1 MLLPPF
7 YLPAVPP
14 SARCRAG
21 ARCHAQQTFARRRE
35 IPLQGWAERS
45 TRDGASKPRQDLLPR
60 CCCTHINTHTH
71 PLTCTMLAPCA
82 GSLAAALLLVKPIQV
97 NLLGYTGSNGLLRGL
112 NSLAKAILKRAPDR
126 CESDERTE
134 EACMMK
140 LFLEYK
146 TQMDPERIKDG
157 LPKLT
162 VRHDMDPWE
171 LCHLAQVLSLEATA
185 GLQVH
190 PLSSPRLVLWQQ
202 LKEWRR
208 CG

>member
-7 YLPAVPP
+7 YHPAVPP

-45 TRDGASKPRQDLLPR
+45 TPDWASKPWQDLLPR
-60 CCCTHINTHTH
+60 CCCTHLNTRTH
-71 PLTCTMLAPCA
+71 PLTCIMVAPCA

-97 NLLGYTGSNGLLRGL
+97 NLLGYTGSNGFLRGL
-112 NSLAKAILKRAPDR
+112 NSLAKAILKRAPGC
-126 CESDERTE
+126 CEPDERTE
-134 EACMMK
+134 RACMTK
-140 LFLEYK
+140 LFQEYK
-146 TQMDPERIKDG
+146 KQVDPKRIKAREA
-157 LPKLT
+157 KLT
-162 VRHDMDPWE
+162 VRHDMDPTE
-171 LCHLAQVLSLEATA
+171 VFLEAQVLSLEATD

-190 PLSSPRLVLWQQ
+190 PLSSPRLVLWQM
-202 LKEWRR
+202 LKKWRR